1 MRTQRDSRQP
11 KAGRP
16 GWGWLAVWGITL
28 WLPFPALAQTP
39 FRNTVNV
46 PFHSRCNGPQGAIV
60 VRHQR
65 GVVQPAALGQS
76 VYAQHSPVKL
86 RQAAAS
92 FARLQRR
99 GLKSRRGEVRFPRTV
114 VHTLGDRLVQPD
126 LLRTQQGG
134 GPGNPTNTLTFTFEG
149 WNAGDRT
156 ALQNYLQGALPK
168 ARLVYGPPAFNLNV
182 KVIQDN
188 TMQAIQG
195 GTYDTATNE
204 IRLPPLSGN
213 FPEDTYVLLMLVLNA
228 FHDDTS
234 LFYDAWEQGFIG
246 AAAYVIQSTPGVSPG
261 YDPIDPGPF
270 YCLSVYEP
278 ENQPELGNSTY
289 YPASGATN
297 MLIWRIA
304 MARAAWLKCYIENPN
319 FFAEFN
325 QRYYAAFTS
334 ELPGDVP
341 GLKELAAQVVPT
353 VEGFPF
359 AEWFGRQHVLD
370 TSVRLGSK
378 LYTWNIPLPDAV
390 ALICELYE
398 TLPDGDERPF
408 GGVLQTRYWNHE
420 FNIQLYAEEGNVINI
435 PPGGTTPGE
444 GFLLPTFFNIGGPTR
459 ITVEMN
465 GAGLRREYPFPYGQR
480 GFELSEN
487 NLYGVIIG
495 ANEGTID
502 VQGGRG
508 LSGLAISRGA
518 WGGRL
523 TSAQLQPTPI
533 TVTFTNAFGQVMQ
546 RQFNIGWDSYCCFID
561 GGRQYQQSHT
571 FNYDLSGLHLMS
583 VPLVPTQ
590 TDPAQVLGIAAER
603 LLLAW
608 WDPLRGGDNKYLIWP
623 AFPFRNPG
631 YGYWLRVL
639 QDTTVTVQGAQ
650 TDQLQ
655 PHQASLAAGWNL
667 VGSPRLNN
675 VPLTALTVQAGD
687 SAAVSW
693 AEAVTARLVQD
704 GLYGYGQTTGYE
716 LKTVLEPWA
725 GYWIRCL
732 EPAGVRLIF
741 PGGQQTPQAAA
752 STAAVAETL
761 DWKLPLV
768 VEAGPLRSATA
779 YLGAARQAAEG
790 LDRHDLLAPPS
801 FGQYVEARFVQSNW
815 GAAAGRYMSDVRPS
829 AARSPRWDFE
839 VRCSLPDTEV
849 RLTWPGLAN
858 LPASVKPV
866 LHDPASGQRLYL
878 RTATEYRFRSGA
890 QGGVRTLSIELPPA
904 ASLLTLTALTAG
916 QTAQGVA
923 LSYTLSTEA
932 SASVRIINL
941 AGREVRRLL
950 QQAPQAAGQQTA
962 LWDLRGKAGTVV
974 PPGIY
979 LVEVSARADSGQAV
993 RGLQTVRVQR

>member
-1 MRTQRDSRQP
+1 L
-11 KAGRP
+11 
-16 GWGWLAVWGITL
+16 LAAWCVTL

-76 VYAQHSPVKL
+76 VYAQHSPAKL

-92 FARLQRR
+92 FARLQRQ

-114 VHTLGDRLVQPD
+114 VHTLGDQLIQPD

-134 GPGNPTNTLTFTFEG
+134 GLGDPTNTLTFTFEG

-182 KVIQDN
+182 KIIQDN

-325 QRYYAAFTS
+325 QRYYAAFTPD
-334 ELPGDVP
+334 LPGDVP
-341 GLKELAAQVVPT
+341 ALKELAAQVVPT

-370 TSVRLGSK
+370 TSVRLGPK

-398 TLPDGDERPF
+398 TLPNGDERPF
-408 GGVLQTRYWNHE
+408 GGVIQTRYWNHE

-465 GAGLRREYPFPYGQR
+465 VAGLRREYPFPYGQR
-480 GFELSEN
+480 GFELGEN

-495 ANEGTID
+495 ANVGTID

-508 LSGLAISRGA
+508 LSGLAVNRGA
-518 WGGRL
+518 WGGRI

-546 RQFNIGWDSYCCFID
+546 RQFNIGWDSYCCFLD

-583 VPLVPTQ
+583 VPLIPTQ
-590 TDPAQVLGIAAER
+590 TNPAQVLGIAAER

-655 PHQASLAAGWNL
+655 PHQVPLAAGWNL

-687 SAAVSW
+687 AAAVSW

-716 LKTVLEPWA
+716 LKTALEPWA

-732 EPAGVRLIF
+732 EPSGVRLIF
-741 PGGQQTPQAAA
+741 PGGQQTPQTAATA
-752 STAAVAETL
+752 GTAAVAETL

-779 YLGAARQAAEG
+779 YLGTARQAAEG

-801 FGQYVEARFVQSNW
+801 FGQYVEARFVKSNW
-815 GAAAGRYMSDVRPS
+815 GTASGRYVSDVRPS

-858 LPASVKPV
+858 LPSTVKPI
-866 LHDPASGQRLYL
+866 LSDPASGQRLYL

-904 ASLLTLTALTAG
+904 ESLLTLTALTAR

-923 LSYTLSTEA
+923 LSYTLSTAA

-941 AGREVRRLL
+941 AGREVRRL
-950 QQAPQAAGQQTA
+950 QQQVPQAAGQQTA
-962 LWDLRGKAGTVV
+962 LWDLRGNLGTAV